1 VEVTLSRV
9 INTEGA
15 GKERTRLS
23 KLVVVALR
31 ELVQQKEPD
40 ETTRDLVAFV
50 SESLQQIYDTV
61 ETSVVAWEKRGYWVK
76 ADRFRLE
83 WEWAGI
89 QGAALKKAL
98 LADDW
103 GSVALISAQV
113 GQKFNKVKQ
122 PARKLSVIP
131 WTGAWKRL
139 KSGK

>member
-1 VEVTLSRV
+1 MSRV

-31 ELVQQKEPD
+31 ELMQQKEPD
-40 ETTRDLVAFV
+40 ETTRDLAAFV
-50 SESLQQIYDTV
+50 SDALLQIHDTV
-61 ETSVVAWEKRGYWVK
+61 ETSVAAWEKRGYWVK

-83 WEWAGI
+83 WEWAGT
-89 QGAALKKAL
+89 QSAALKKAL
-98 LADDW
+98 LTDDW

-113 GQKFNKVKQ
+113 GQKLNKVKQ
-122 PARKLSVIP
+122 PARKLSVTP

-139 KSGK
+139 KTGK